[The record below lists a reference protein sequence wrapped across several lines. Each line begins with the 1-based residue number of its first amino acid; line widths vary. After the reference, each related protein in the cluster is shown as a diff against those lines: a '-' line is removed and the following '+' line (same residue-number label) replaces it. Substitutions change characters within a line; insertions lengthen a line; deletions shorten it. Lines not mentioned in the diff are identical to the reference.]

1 MEDLLKFLDIKYA
14 SVTHK
19 PVYTSKEAQF
29 IKEKI
34 NGIGCKNL
42 FLKDNLGKYYLYIFE
57 DTNKANIKALEK
69 FLEVKKLH
77 FGSSEELENILKLI
91 PGGVTPLGIIN
102 DSKPKLLLLLIMV

>member
-1 MEDLLKFLDIKYA
+1 MKDLLKFLDIKYA

-19 PVYTSKEAQF
+19 PVYTSKEAEF

-57 DTNKANIKALEK
+57 DT
-69 FLEVKKLH
+69 KKL
-77 FGSSEELENILKLI
+77 I
-91 PGGVTPLGIIN
+91 
-102 DSKPKLLLLLIMV
+102 SKH